1 MKQTFLNLLLS
12 LFITAAFAKEAN
24 AQSVQQ
30 NLNISFL
37 LDLSD
42 RIDPKKNPGIYQR
55 DLQYIKSVQRA
66 FINHVKGKKML
77 LLKDQMQ
84 VFFNPLPNIPNINEL
99 SEQLKVDFN
108 PKTSK
113 KDFLNIEKVYTDN
126 PAKIYQRAIKDGNYV
141 GSDIWKF
148 FKNNVREYCI
158 KPQHR
163 NILVIL
169 TDGYMY
175 YKDSKIEEAGKSSYI
190 TPQFLNLKKLTTASY
205 QSIMKQKNLG
215 FIPFPYN
222 LKDLEIV
229 VLGINPS
236 IKNPYEEDVIKQ
248 YWADWFKAMK
258 VKKFELRITDLPSSL
273 EPVINN
279 FIQGSHKP

>member
-1 MKQTFLNLLLS
+1 MKSTLLNILLPL
-12 LFITAAFAKEAN
+12 LITAVFAKEAK
-24 AQSVQQ
+24 AQQAKQ

-55 DLQYIKSVQRA
+55 DLQYIKSVQKA
-66 FINHVKGKKML
+66 FTNHVRGKKML

-99 SEQLKVDFN
+99 SQQLKVDFN

-113 KDFLNIEKVYTDN
+113 KDFLDIDKVYTDN
-126 PAKIYQRAIKDGNYV
+126 PAKIYQRAIKDRNYV

-175 YKDSKIEEAGKSSYI
+175 HKDSKIEEAGKSSYI
-190 TPQFLNLKKLTTASY
+190 TPQFLSLKKLTTASY

-215 FIPFPYN
+215 FIAFPYN
-222 LKDLEIV
+222 LGDLEIM

-236 IKNPYEEDVIKQ
+236 VKNPYEEDVIKQ
-248 YWADWFKAMK
+248 YWGDWFKAMK

-273 EPVINN
+273 DPVIHD
-279 FIQGSHKP
+279 FIQGKPN

>member
-12 LFITAAFAKEAN
+12 LFVTAAFAKEGKS
-24 AQSVQQ
+24 QPKQ

-55 DLQYIKSVQRA
+55 DLQYIKSVQKA
-66 FINHVKGKKML
+66 FTNHVKGKKML

-84 VFFNPLPNIPNINEL
+84 VFFNPLPNISNINEL

-113 KDFLNIEKVYTDN
+113 KDFLNIEKVYTNN

-141 GSDIWKF
+141 GSDIWRF
-148 FKNNVREYCI
+148 FKNNVSEYCI

-175 YKDSKIEEAGKSSYI
+175 HANSIIVDGGKSSYI
-190 TPQFLNLKKLTTASY
+190 TPEFLRSKKLTTASY
-205 QSIMKQKNLG
+205 QAVMKKNNLG
-215 FIPFPYN
+215 FIAFPYN
-222 LKDLEIV
+222 LKELEII

-236 IKNPYEEDVIKQ
+236 VKNPYEEDVIKQ

-273 EPVINN
+273 ETVINN

>member
-1 MKQTFLNLLLS
+1 MKQKLLQTLLV
-12 LFITAAFAKEAN
+12 LFITAAFAKETK
-24 AQSVQQ
+24 AQPVTQ

-55 DLQYIKSVQRA
+55 DLQYIKSVQKA
-66 FINHVKGKKML
+66 FVNHVRGKKML

-113 KDFLNIEKVYTDN
+113 KNFLIIDKIYTDN
-126 PAKIYQRAIKDGNYV
+126 SAKIYQSAIKDHNYV

-190 TPQFLNLKKLTTASY
+190 TSQFLNLQKLTTASY

-215 FIPFPYN
+215 FIAFPYN
-222 LKDLEIV
+222 LKELEII

-236 IKNPYEEDVIKQ
+236 AKNPYEEDVIKQ
-248 YWADWFKAMK
+248 YWTDWFKAMK
-258 VKKFELRITDLPSSL
+258 VKKFELRTTDLAANL
-273 EPVINN
+273 DPVIKD
-279 FIQGSHKP
+279 FIQGSHKQ